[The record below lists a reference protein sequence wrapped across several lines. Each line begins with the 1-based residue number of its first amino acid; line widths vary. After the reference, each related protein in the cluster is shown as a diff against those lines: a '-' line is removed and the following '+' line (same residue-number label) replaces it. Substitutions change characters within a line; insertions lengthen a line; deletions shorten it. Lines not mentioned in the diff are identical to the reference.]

1 MEIIITDKGHSKGRI
16 NVTRTLASLVKGE
29 SWETT
34 TDEVDPDYVR
44 VRAAK
49 LARTLGREFSV
60 SHTMAMGTTVII
72 TRLA

>member
-16 NVTRTLASLVKGE
+16 NVTRTLASLQQGE

-34 TDEVDPDYVR
+34 TAEVDPDYVR

-49 LARTLGREFSV
+49 LSRALGREFSV
-60 SHTMAMGTTVII
+60 SHTQAMGDTIVI
-72 TRLA
+72 TRIA